1 MRAWKAVLEGPSW
14 DVLHQIDCRQT
25 EHSAEVV
32 RDCVLDGQ
40 VLFELV
46 VILDDFVAPP
56 LQVVDERTRAF
67 GQQRLAVAL
76 AEEV

>member
-14 DVLHQIDCRQT
+14 DALRQIDCRQA

-32 RDCVLDGQ
+32 RNRVLDGQ

-46 VILDDFVAPP
+46 VILDDFVTPP
-56 LQVVDERTRAF
+56 LQVVNERARAF

>member
-14 DVLHQIDCRQT
+14 DVLRQIDCRQT
-25 EHSAEVV
+25 KHSAEVV

-46 VILDDFVAPP
+46 VVLDDFVAPP